1 LLENEACRRVLTVD
15 CKFLIFAKNQREYCG
30 KEKNIFIHLHRQKQ
44 LTEHKEMKQNK
55 KNDYSYIQTFEKF
68 MKKVFCAFIFVEIP
82 VLRLRRPILP
92 RA

>member
-1 LLENEACRRVLTVD
+1 
-15 CKFLIFAKNQREYCG
+15 
-30 KEKNIFIHLHRQKQ
+30 
-44 LTEHKEMKQNK
+44 MKQNK